1 MSEIEAIQRVIE
13 ILLGCRSLDDTI
25 TIPAA
30 ADPANDVSFYGA
42 LRKVFDENTVLYN
55 DWLNGGRLDLI
66 LDTLALEATLAT
78 VDGIV
83 DNILVDT
90 DELQISLADGG
101 FTDLLIDAIKAK
113 TDNLPVDPA
122 DASDIATAH
131 ALLATEAKQDI
142 IDTNVD
148 DIETDTNEI
157 QISLADGGFT
167 DLLIDAIKVVTDAL
181 PNAGALSDLA
191 TVLTDTNELQADT
204 TREFKAIKTLT
215 FANLAAAADL
225 FTVTGSVI
233 AKIVAICTTLVASAA
248 AGNIEVGIAGTTGV
262 IIPTTVA
269 SAIVAGEIWHDA
281 APDAEI
287 EALST
292 RREFIIADGNDII
305 LTPSAQIDSGV
316 IVFVCTYSVLE
327 AGSTLVAA

>member
-233 AKIVAICTTLVASAA
+233 AKIVAICTTLVASA
-248 AGNIEVGIAGTTGV
+248 
-262 IIPTTVA
+262 
-269 SAIVAGEIWHDA
+269 IVAGEIWHDA

>member
-1 MSEIEAIQRVIE
+1 MSEVEINQRILE
-13 ILLGCRSLDDTI
+13 ILLGSRSLDDTI

-233 AKIVAICTTLVASAA
+233 AKIVAICTTLVASA
-248 AGNIEVGIAGTTGV
+248 
-262 IIPTTVA
+262 
-269 SAIVAGEIWHDA
+269 IVAGEIWHDA